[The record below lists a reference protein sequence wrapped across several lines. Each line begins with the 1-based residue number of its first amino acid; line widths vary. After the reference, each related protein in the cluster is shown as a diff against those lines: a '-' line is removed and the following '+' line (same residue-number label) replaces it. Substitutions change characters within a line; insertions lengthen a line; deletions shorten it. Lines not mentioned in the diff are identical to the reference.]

1 MKNTIN
7 IILNGFMNIWNF
19 LAKFFTSS
27 YMMSI
32 LYKPFIKY
40 LLIIT
45 AVIVLIA
52 IIAIISIKA
61 YKLILKNLDNLKNI
75 LQILKDKIIKIGK
88 NKILQNIFMFIIKIL
103 KILGFFIVNTNE
115 IAWCI
120 NVLILMILYIFGTK
134 TANDTM
140 FDNLIYIIVIAYI
153 MAIPFTVINICKI
166 RNKQKKENKNIGS

>member
-32 LYKPFIKY
+32 YKPFIKY
-40 LLIIT
+40 LSIVTVVII
-45 AVIVLIA
+45 LIA
-52 IIAIISIKA
+52 IITIISIKI
-61 YKLILKNLDNLKNI
+61 YKLILKNLNTFKNI
-75 LQILKDKIIKIGK
+75 LQILKGKIIRIGR
-88 NKILQNIFMFIIKIL
+88 NKILQNIFMFIIKLL
-103 KILGFFIVNTNE
+103 KIIEFFIINTNE
-115 IAWCI
+115 IVWCG

-134 TANDTM
+134 TANDTLP
-140 FDNLIYIIVIAYI
+140 DNLIHIMTIAYI
-153 MAIPFTVINICKI
+153 MAIPFTVVNICKI

>member
-7 IILNGFMNIWNF
+7 IILNGIMNIWNF
-19 LAKFFTSS
+19 IAKFFTSS

-32 LYKPFIKY
+32 YKPFIKY
-40 LLIIT
+40 LSIIT
-45 AVIVLIA
+45 A
-52 IIAIISIKA
+52 IIILVGIIIIISIKI
-61 YKLILKNLDNLKNI
+61 YKLILKNLDELKNV
-75 LQILKDKIIKIGK
+75 LQLLKDKIIKIGR

>member
-19 LAKFFTSS
+19 LAKFFTSC

-32 LYKPFIKY
+32 YKPFIKY
-40 LLIIT
+40 LSIVTVVII
-45 AVIVLIA
+45 LIA
-52 IIAIISIKA
+52 IITIISIKI
-61 YKLILKNLDNLKNI
+61 YKLILKNLNTFKNI
-75 LQILKDKIIKIGK
+75 LQILKGKIIRIGR

-103 KILGFFIVNTNE
+103 NILGFFLINTNE
-115 IAWCI
+115 IVWRI

-140 FDNLIYIIVIAYI
+140 PDNLIYIIAIAYI
-153 MAIPFTVINICKI
+153 ITTPFTVINICKI

>member
-27 YMMSI
+27 YIISI
-32 LYKPFIKY
+32 YKPFIKY
-40 LLIIT
+40 LSIIT
-45 AVIVLIA
+45 A
-52 IIAIISIKA
+52 IIILVGIIIIIFIKI
-61 YKLILKNLDNLKNI
+61 YKLILKNLDELKNV
-75 LQILKDKIIKIGK
+75 LQLLKDKIIKIGR

-120 NVLILMILYIFGTK
+120 NVLILMIFYIFGTK

-140 FDNLIYIIVIAYI
+140 LDNLIYIIEIAYI
-153 MAIPFTVINICKI
+153 MAIPFTVINIYKI
-166 RNKQKKENKNIGS
+166 KNKQKKENKNIGS

>member
-1 MKNTIN
+1 MENTIN

-19 LAKFFTSS
+19 LAKFFTSN

-32 LYKPFIKY
+32 YKPFIKY

-88 NKILQNIFMFIIKIL
+88 NKILQNIFIFIIKIL
-103 KILGFFIVNTNE
+103 KILGFFIINTNE
-115 IAWCI
+115 IVWCI
-120 NVLILMILYIFGTK
+120 NVLILMILYMFGTK

-153 MAIPFTVINICKI
+153 TATPFTVINICKI
-166 RNKQKKENKNIGS
+166 KNKQKKENKNIGS

>member
-1 MKNTIN
+1 MKNTVN

-19 LAKFFTSS
+19 LTKFFTSS

-32 LYKPFIKY
+32 YKPFIKY

-45 AVIVLIA
+45 AVIILIA

-88 NKILQNIFMFIIKIL
+88 NKILQNIFIFIIKIL
-103 KILGFFIVNTNE
+103 KILGFFIINTNE
-115 IAWCI
+115 IVWCI
-120 NVLILMILYIFGTK
+120 NVLILMILYMFGTK

-153 MAIPFTVINICKI
+153 MATPFTIINICKI
-166 RNKQKKENKNIGS
+166 RNKQKTENKNIGS

>member
-7 IILNGFMNIWNF
+7 IILNGIMNIWNF
-19 LAKFFTSS
+19 IAKFFTSS

-32 LYKPFIKY
+32 YKPFIKY
-40 LLIIT
+40 LSIIT
-45 AVIVLIA
+45 A
-52 IIAIISIKA
+52 IIILVGIIIIISIKI
-61 YKLILKNLDNLKNI
+61 YKLILKNLDELKNV
-75 LQILKDKIIKIGK
+75 LQLLKDKIIKIGR

-140 FDNLIYIIVIAYI
+140 FDNLIYMIVIAYI

>member
-32 LYKPFIKY
+32 YKPCINY
-40 LLIIT
+40 LSIVTVVII
-45 AVIVLIA
+45 LIA
-52 IIAIISIKA
+52 VIAIISIKI

-75 LQILKDKIIKIGK
+75 LQILQSKIIKIGR

-103 KILGFFIVNTNE
+103 KILGFFLINTNE
-115 IAWCI
+115 IVWCI
-120 NVLILMILYIFGTK
+120 NVLILMIFYIFGTK
-134 TANDTM
+134 SANDTM

-153 MAIPFTVINICKI
+153 MATPFTVINICKTK
-166 RNKQKKENKNIGS
+166 NKQKKENKNIGS